1 MAAGRNPGST
11 GRFFESA
18 QDGTMARIESPFAG
32 SLGVHSHGHRR
43 HPGRLHLVLNP
54 AGKGSGDSKS
64 VREGKVVIVSKDPYV
79 IWLYDFG
86 VGNAVLGSGH
96 QAALRQ
102 LALDVSMNRSKVLK
116 ISIDGYTSR
125 SGPDELNMNLSSDRA
140 RAVQSFLANLVK
152 GVTLEPVG
160 KGESPA
166 KDAGE
171 PEGKEN
177 PVWRSVLICIWPPDK
192 PKPRPEIPSI
202 SASNSTTK
210 RFLIRVVSG
219 YSVSAGL
226 PKGGSLNA
234 DSLTLEIADP
244 AERKICRYLYDSR
257 LGGGA
262 GVGWSPAEL
271 ASGAYYMGT
280 KKWTAFDVALDW
292 KAEGL
297 GGAAS
302 LTGGGVGGLNQ
313 SAGRS
318 DFKFERRKNW
328 HSSQTQTIPDLDL
341 GVTIQPPGA
350 GGSKTSGTMFLI
362 ECRQYDGLLDRD
374 DY

>member
-11 GRFFESA
+11 GKFVESIR
-18 QDGTMARIESPFAG
+18 DGTTARIKSPLPG
-32 SLGVHSHGHRR
+32 SLAVHSHGHRR

-54 AGKGSGDSKS
+54 AGKGSSDSKS

-86 VGNAVLGSGH
+86 VGSAVLGSGH
-96 QAALRQ
+96 QAALKQ
-102 LALDVSMNRSKVLK
+102 LALDVAMNRSKVLK

-125 SGPDELNMNLSSDRA
+125 SGPDELNMNLSRDRA
-140 RAVQSFLANLVK
+140 KAVQSFLANLVK
-152 GVTLEPVG
+152 GVTLEPDW
-160 KGESPA
+160 KGEAPA

-171 PEGKEN
+171 PDKKEN

-202 SASNSTTK
+202 GPSNSTTK

-219 YSVSAGL
+219 YSISGGL
-226 PKGGSLNA
+226 PKGGSVNA

-244 AERKICRYLYDSR
+244 AERKICRYVYSSR
-257 LGGGA
+257 VGGGG
-262 GVGWSPAEL
+262 GVGWSPAEIV
-271 ASGAYYMGT
+271 SGAYYQGT

-292 KAEGL
+292 QVEEL
-297 GGAAS
+297 GGSAS
-302 LTGGGVGGLNQ
+302 LIGGGAGALDQ
-313 SAGRS
+313 SRGRS

-328 HSSQTQTIPDLDL
+328 HSYQTQTIPDLDL
-341 GVTIQPPGA
+341 GVTIQPPGF
-350 GGSKTSGTMFLI
+350 GGSKTWGTMSLI
-362 ECRQYDGLLDRD
+362 ECHRYDGLLDRD